1 MSKFSHHK
9 GLVWVKVITTCNPS
23 LAILH
28 EYVNS
33 VTTAGSI
40 YSASCATVALG
51 SADGYVHS
59 HTEVDTCARKII
71 LPQDVLLLRPGV
83 LKDRQFVR
91 STV

>member
-1 MSKFSHHK
+1 M
-9 GLVWVKVITTCNPS
+9 ITTYNPS
-23 LAILH
+23 LAILY

-33 VTTAGSI
+33 VATAGSI
-40 YSASCATVALG
+40 YSTSCATVALG
-51 SADGYVHS
+51 SDGYVHS
-59 HTEVDTCARKII
+59 LTEVDTCARKII